1 MESIDILTGQN
12 VIIRYQ
18 TATVLQRI
26 GARLLDNFFILA
38 YIFFIFFFSF
48 LFWETVKNLIS
59 PDYMW
64 IAVILLLLPVIGYH
78 FIFES
83 ILGGTTL
90 GKMIVKIKVTNSD
103 GSTTSIGSYFLR
115 WVLSPVDLFM
125 GGSIGILF
133 ILLSKN
139 HQRLGDMAAGTIVV
153 KTNPSLSFDLDE
165 SYYVFPD
172 NYEPTFIH
180 VSNLTEGQIAF
191 ITNMLVEPKNKNA
204 INSSIIELA
213 NKVKSILNIDSN
225 LDEWKFL
232 ETIVRDY
239 NYYAALE
246 I

>member
-18 TATVLQRI
+18 SATILQRA
-26 GARLLDNFFILA
+26 GARLLDYFFIVA
-38 YIFFIFFFSF
+38 YIFSIYYFLWEIFKSSFSNDK
-48 LFWETVKNLIS
+48 VVII
-59 PDYMW
+59 Y
-64 IAVILLLLPVIGYH
+64 ILLWLPALGYH

-83 ILGGTTL
+83 MLGGKTP

-103 GSTTSIGSYFLR
+103 GSISGIGSYFLR
-115 WVLSPVDLFM
+115 WILSPVDLVLW
-125 GGSIGILF
+125 GSVGALF

-153 KTNPSLSFDLDE
+153 KTDPSLAFDLDE

-172 NYEPTFIH
+172 NYNPTFIH
-180 VSNLTEGQIAF
+180 VDRLTEGQIAF
-191 ITNMLVEPKNKNA
+191 ITNMLIEPKNKNA
-204 INSSIIELA
+204 TNNSISELA
-213 NKVKSILNIDSN
+213 YKVKAILNTESD
-225 LDEWKFL
+225 LTHRKFL

>member
-18 TATVLQRI
+18 SATILQRI
-26 GARLLDNFFILA
+26 GARLLDFFFITVYLFSI
-38 YIFFIFFFSF
+38 YYFFDEVFKSSFSNDK
-48 LFWETVKNLIS
+48 VMII
-59 PDYMW
+59 Y
-64 IAVILLLLPVIGYH
+64 ILLWLPALGYH

-83 ILGGTTL
+83 MLGGKTP

-103 GSTTSIGSYFLR
+103 GSITGIGSYFLR
-115 WVLSPVDLFM
+115 WLLQPIDVFILW
-125 GGSIGILF
+125 GSVGALF
-133 ILLSKN
+133 ILLSRN

-153 KTNPSLSFDLDE
+153 KTDPSLSFDLDE

-180 VSNLTEGQIAF
+180 VDRLTEGQIAF
-191 ITNMLVEPKNKNA
+191 ITNILIDPKNKNA
-204 INSSIIELA
+204 VNDSIAELA
-213 NKVKSILNIDSN
+213 NKVKTLLNVESN
-225 LDEWKFL
+225 LDDRKFL

>member
-12 VIIRYQ
+12 VVIRYQ
-18 TATVLQRI
+18 SATILQRI
-26 GARLLDNFFILA
+26 GARLLD
-38 YIFFIFFFSF
+38 YFFIFTYIFSIYYF
-48 LFWETVKNLIS
+48 LWEVLKSQFYSNQV
-59 PDYMW
+59 
-64 IAVILLLLPVIGYH
+64 AVIFIILWLPALGYH

-83 ILGGTTL
+83 MLGGKTP

-103 GSTTSIGSYFLR
+103 GSISGIGSYFLR
-115 WVLSPVDLFM
+115 WILSPVDLFFS
-125 GGSIGILF
+125 GSVGILF
-133 ILLSKN
+133 IILSKN

-153 KTNPSLSFDLDE
+153 KTDPSLTFDLDE

-180 VSNLTEGQIAF
+180 VDRLTAGQIAF
-191 ITNMLVEPKNKNA
+191 ITNLLVEPKNKNA
-204 INSSIIELA
+204 VNESIIELA
-213 NKVKSILNIDSN
+213 NKVKAILNVESN
-225 LDEWKFL
+225 LNERKFL